1 MERHVSEKWAVIF
14 DVDGTMVNNT
24 SFHRQAWFDLC
35 ARYDIPL
42 THEAYHDKVHAR
54 SNDKIVPNLFGASVD
69 TAFIRRIEIEK
80 ESLYRETF
88 RPQMRETPGL
98 TALLTALAENGV
110 LCAAASNSPVENVDF
125 VLDGLGLRGFFPV
138 IFCRDDVAAGK
149 PNPELFLKT
158 AAGLNLPS
166 DRCLVFEDSASGFAA
181 ARNAQMPYI
190 AITCGTDKAELAQA
204 HDAKLQCEN
213 FTDLTVQ
220 KLSATLGIELNVDNP

>member
-1 MERHVSEKWAVIF
+1 MERHVSENWAVIF

-24 SFHRQAWFDLC
+24 AFHRQAWFDLC

-69 TAFIRRIEIEK
+69 MAFIRRIEIEK

-88 RPQMRETPGL
+88 RPQMCETPGL
-98 TALLTALAENGV
+98 TALLTDLVAHGIP
-110 LCAAASNSPVENVDF
+110 CAAASNSPVENVDF
-125 VLDGLGLRGFFPV
+125 VLDGLGIRHFFPV

-158 AAGLNLPS
+158 ASGLNLPP

-181 ARNAQMPYI
+181 ARTAQMPYV
-190 AITCGTDKAELAQA
+190 AITCGADKTELSLAY
-204 HDAKLQCEN
+204 DAVLQCAD
-213 FTDLTVQ
+213 FAALTVQ
-220 KLSATLGIELNVDNP
+220 ILSALMNGRVLN